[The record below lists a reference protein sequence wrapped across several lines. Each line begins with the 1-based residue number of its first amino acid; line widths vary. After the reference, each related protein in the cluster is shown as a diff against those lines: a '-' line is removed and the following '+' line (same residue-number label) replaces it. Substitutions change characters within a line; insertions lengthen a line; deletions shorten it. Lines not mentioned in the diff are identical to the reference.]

1 MTHPQG
7 KAYREEK
14 SLVNVQT
21 YMYNNLMNTLTF
33 TEAREKF
40 TKTISTVIDDR
51 VPVRVTN
58 KRRGSVIIMP
68 EAEFN
73 SWQETIYLLKS
84 PANAARLMEG
94 IDALGKGCGRAFE
107 NIEAIEQVCEEKR

>member
-1 MTHPQG
+1 
-7 KAYREEK
+7 
-14 SLVNVQT
+14 
-21 YMYNNLMNTLTF
+21 MNTLTF

-51 VPVRVTN
+51 APVRVTN
-58 KRRGSVIIMP
+58 KRRGAVIIMP
-68 EAEFN
+68 EAEYT

-94 IDALGKGCGRAFE
+94 VDELAKGRGKAFE
-107 NIEAIEQVCEEKR
+107 DIEAIEQACEEK